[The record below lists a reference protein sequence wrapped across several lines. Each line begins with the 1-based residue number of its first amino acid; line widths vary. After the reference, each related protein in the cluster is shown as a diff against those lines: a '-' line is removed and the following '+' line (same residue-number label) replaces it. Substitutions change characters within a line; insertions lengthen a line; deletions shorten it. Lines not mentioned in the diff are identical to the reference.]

1 MYDGVNTAVK
11 NAKRRMAGYN
21 KGKWKPS
28 EYDPVDDGMASHA
41 AKTPQGRFGVRLKE
55 NAEKI

>member
-28 EYDPVDDGMASHA
+28 EYDPGTTVWYHMLQKRRRAVS
-41 AKTPQGRFGVRLKE
+41 E
-55 NAEKI
+55 